1 MDLISDPDSWQNGS
15 FPFNETAD
23 NSSVVN
29 VLAVSLQM
37 DTTINILLVVT
48 LCLVMVSL
56 GCTMEVSKIKG
67 HIVKPKG
74 VAIAVLAQYGIMPLM
89 AFCLAK
95 AFQLTEIMAVSVLIC
110 GCCPGGTL
118 SNVLAL
124 GLQGDMNLSIVMTSC
139 STLLAL
145 GMMPLLLFLYC
156 KGFPNLQNAVPY
168 ANIMISLVMILVPC
182 GIGILINHFRPQYAK
197 IIKKV
202 GLALIAI
209 SFLVIAIIMIIWARD
224 DFLSIMSPSLLA
236 IAALMPVIG
245 FAFGYIISSVFRLSQ
260 RERRTVA
267 VETGCQNTQLCAT
280 ILKLAFPPELMGP
293 MFMFPVGYAVL
304 QLVEGLLLIVLFRCY
319 KRFTKKENEIYHHP
333 ASTEDKLRDASTGN
347 A

>member
-197 IIKKV
+197 IIKKAQPARAEDGRCGDRV
-202 GLALIAI
+202 PEHAAVRHHIEAGLPPGTDGAHVHVPRRVRGPTAGGGAAAHRFVQVLQK
-209 SFLVIAIIMIIWARD
+209 VHEERKRD
-224 DFLSIMSPSLLA
+224 LSPSSL
-236 IAALMPVIG
+236 
-245 FAFGYIISSVFRLSQ
+245 
-260 RERRTVA
+260 
-267 VETGCQNTQLCAT
+267 
-280 ILKLAFPPELMGP
+280 
-293 MFMFPVGYAVL
+293 
-304 QLVEGLLLIVLFRCY
+304 
-319 KRFTKKENEIYHHP
+319 H
-333 ASTEDKLRDASTGN
+333 
-347 A
+347 